1 MGERVKRS
9 RKKIGLTILIVS
21 AATLLLI
28 AIGLQT
34 ALFIA
39 NASAVYWHPDY
50 KREDLTEILQKEV
63 LTDDDYDLLCR
74 QTGLGRAGVD
84 RCFAR
89 GEEGKRTLL
98 QIQGDYFGE
107 YQTTNRYFAPFFST
121 SYVDRDVT
129 HCYLEEGDVVIT
141 SSTRF
146 AGIDMGHAGL
156 VTDAAD
162 GGVLQTSAYGSKSSI
177 DSIGDF
183 TDRVT
188 FLILSPKTEGTTK
201 NEVARFA
208 RENLVGLKYDITA
221 GVLSDKNKCQRTQ
234 CAHIVWYAYKQFGID
249 LDSDGGL
256 VVTPQDLASSEQME
270 VVQVFGFDPETLW
283 R

>member
-1 MGERVKRS
+1 MDKEKKKH
-9 RKKIGLTILIVS
+9 KKIWLTILLVSVS
-21 AATLLLI
+21 ALLLT

-34 ALFIA
+34 ALFIV
-39 NASAVYWHPDY
+39 NASAIYWRPDY
-50 KREDLTEILQKEV
+50 KREDLTEILQKEA
-63 LTDDDYDLLCR
+63 LTEEDYDLLYR
-74 QTGLGRAGVD
+74 QTGLGRAGID

-107 YQTTNRYFAPFFST
+107 YETTNRYFAPFFST
-121 SYVDRDVT
+121 SYIDRDVT

-146 AGIDMGHAGL
+146 GGIAMGHTGL
-156 VTDAAD
+156 VTDAAS

-177 DSIGDF
+177 DSIMDF

-188 FLILSPKTEGTTK
+188 FLILSPKTEGTVK
-201 NEVARFA
+201 NEVACFA

-270 VVQVFGFDPETLW
+270 VVQVFGFDPEKLW